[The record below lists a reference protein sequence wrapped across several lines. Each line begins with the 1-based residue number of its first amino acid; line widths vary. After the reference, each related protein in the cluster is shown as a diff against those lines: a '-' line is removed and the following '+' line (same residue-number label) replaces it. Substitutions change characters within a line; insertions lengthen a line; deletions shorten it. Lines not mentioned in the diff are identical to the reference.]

1 LRTSVAQR
9 EQVLRG
15 WRWRNWDFHSSAELA
30 GLETE
35 WEMPV
40 VIRSVEFN
48 PPIREDWLRIVTKSE
63 STAEFPHSA
72 PGRHNTGHSFLS
84 NENVVFSRMALSGFG
99 QRKECF
105 RLAIK
110 EFIKHHY
117 RHFNAASLIDAA
129 EGYVKL
135 IDGGGKMFLT
145 MGGAMSTAELGLSLA
160 EMIRQGKVHAITCTG
175 ANLEEDVF
183 NLVAHDFYERVPN
196 YRDLTPAD
204 EVALL
209 DRHMNRVTDTC
220 IPEME
225 AMRRIEKVVLKE
237 WMRADQAGES
247 FFPHQFMYKI
257 LLSGDLKDSYQIDPK
272 NSWLLAAA
280 ERNLPMFVPGWEDST
295 LGNMYAGHC
304 ISGDVK
310 RVHTVRT
317 GIEYMMELA
326 EWYTATTAEVP
337 LGFFQIAGGIAG
349 DFPICVVP
357 MLHQDLQRDHVP
369 LWAYFCQIS
378 DSTTSYGSYSGAVP
392 NEKIT
397 WGKLGADTP
406 KYIIESDAT
415 IVAPLVFA
423 YVLGW

>member
-1 LRTSVAQR
+1 MPSITS
-9 EQVLRG
+9 
-15 WRWRNWDFHSSAELA
+15 
-30 GLETE
+30 
-35 WEMPV
+35 
-40 VIRSVEFN
+40 
-48 PPIREDWLRIVTKSE
+48 
-63 STAEFPHSA
+63 
-72 PGRHNTGHSFLS
+72 
-84 NENVVFSRMALSGFG
+84 
-99 QRKECF
+99 
-105 RLAIK
+105 
-110 EFIKHHY
+110 FIKHHY
-117 RHFNAASLIDAA
+117 RHFNAAALVDAA
-129 EGYVKL
+129 NAYNAL
-135 IDGGGKMFLT
+135 LAAGGKMFLT

-160 EMIRQGKVHAITCTG
+160 EMIRQDKVHGICCTG

-183 NLVAHDFYERVPN
+183 NLVAHDFYERVPH

-204 EVALL
+204 EAKLL
-209 DRHMNRVTDTC
+209 GRHMNRVTDTC

-225 AMRRIEKVVLKE
+225 AMRRIENEVLKE
-237 WMRADQAGES
+237 WVRADQAGER

-257 LLSGDLKDSYQIDPK
+257 LLSGDLKGSYQIDPK
-272 NSWLLAAA
+272 DSWLLAAA
-280 ERNLPMFVPGWEDST
+280 EKNLPMFVPGWEDAT

-310 RVHTVRT
+310 KVHTVRT

-326 EWYTATTAEVP
+326 EWYTNTTASTP
-337 LGFFQIAGGIAG
+337 LGFFQIGGGIAG

-357 MLHQDLQRDHVP
+357 MLHQDLQREHVP

-397 WGKLGADTP
+397 WGKLGENTP
-406 KYIIESDAT
+406 KFIIESDAS